1 MDSTDGYRIYRELD
15 LLNDKV
21 DGLSDKVDT
30 LIGLLR
36 DLRSL
41 GLYHIANPE
50 PGFNGLMMEIRKETA
65 DVTDRT

>member
-1 MDSTDGYRIYRELD
+1 MEQELVNLREEVRYLTGTISSMEE
-15 LLNDKV
+15 KI
-21 DGLSDKVDT
+21 DT
-30 LIGLLR
+30 VIGLLR

-50 PGFNGLMMEIRKETA
+50 PGFNGLMSEIRKETA